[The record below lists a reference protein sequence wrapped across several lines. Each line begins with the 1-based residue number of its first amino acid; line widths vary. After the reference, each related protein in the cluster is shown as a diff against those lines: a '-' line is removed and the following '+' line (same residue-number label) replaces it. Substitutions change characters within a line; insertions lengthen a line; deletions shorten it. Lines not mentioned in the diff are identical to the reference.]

1 MVRLIFQLE
10 NSYEN
15 IAINEQKRNTLI
27 ICDRGAM
34 DPKVFTGSEDDWTS
48 ILKNLGKTEKDI
60 MDEYEAVIQLYTAP
74 KEYYCLSD
82 NPYRR
87 ETYAEAQ
94 VINAHYEKIWKA
106 HPNFYQVDNY
116 DHNVKSHLGWD
127 EKCAKIAEIVK
138 VILND

>member
-74 KEYYCLSD
+74 K
-82 NPYRR
+82 
-87 ETYAEAQ
+87 
-94 VINAHYEKIWKA
+94 
-106 HPNFYQVDNY
+106 
-116 DHNVKSHLGWD
+116 
-127 EKCAKIAEIVK
+127 
-138 VILND
+138 